1 MVPYQRTCIM
11 FDMLRQLIEPLSK
24 LHKGGFVHGDIKP
37 DNICMRPWSHSV
49 KPQKFEKEKDQQ
61 H

>member
-1 MVPYQRTCIM
+1 M